1 MSVKDTLNT
10 LSYEQ
15 AFQKLESILEE
26 MNGRDIQLERA
37 LELFEQANELMKVC
51 QEKLTQAEKRVEII
65 LKGKDGSP
73 LRDKNDNIE
82 TTPFPKLG
90 T

>member
-1 MSVKDTLNT
+1 MTTKTAIS

-15 AFQKLESILEE
+15 AFQRLESILEE

-37 LELFEQANELMKVC
+37 LELFEQANELMKLC

-65 LKGKDGSP
+65 LKNKDGST
-73 LRDKNDNIE
+73 LKDKDNNIE
-82 TTPFPKLG
+82 TAPFLKEIR
-90 T
+90 